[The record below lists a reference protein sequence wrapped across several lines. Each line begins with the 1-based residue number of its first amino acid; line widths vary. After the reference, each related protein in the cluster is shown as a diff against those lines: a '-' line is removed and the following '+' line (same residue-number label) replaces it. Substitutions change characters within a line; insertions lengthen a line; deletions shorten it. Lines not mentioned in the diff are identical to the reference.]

1 MGGFGDVDDKWQS
14 APLVIIVKFF
24 RMAQMNSD
32 GEMTKIKVVIVEIY
46 YFALD
51 LFIWNYLHSQNSVWR
66 SHILKS
72 KIFELFKLTW
82 MGKWPKPKM

>member
-14 APLVIIVKFF
+14 APLVIIVQFF

-32 GEMTKIKVVIVEIY
+32 GEMTKTKVVIVEIY

-51 LFIWNYLHSQNSVWR
+51 LFI
-66 SHILKS
+66 
-72 KIFELFKLTW
+72 
-82 MGKWPKPKM
+82 